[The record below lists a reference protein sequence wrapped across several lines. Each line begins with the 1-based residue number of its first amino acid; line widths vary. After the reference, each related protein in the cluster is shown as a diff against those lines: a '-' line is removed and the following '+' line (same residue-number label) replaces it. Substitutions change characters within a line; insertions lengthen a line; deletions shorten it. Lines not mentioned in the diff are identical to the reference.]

1 MSRVKVSLLS
11 KQIVLTII
19 PAILITVISGT
30 VSALTLQKSIKGE
43 LKSSLKSTAIMLNES
58 YDSKYVG
65 EYKLRDNGKLA
76 KGSSTIEDDMSI
88 LDQINSKT
96 QIVGGIY
103 YGDELYM
110 CSLSDKETHKRL
122 RKIKAPKE
130 VTKSV
135 LEEGIGYLD
144 TNNEIQGTRY
154 YAYYEPILNKENQV
168 IGMTYVAR
176 EADKIDGSI
185 TEGIMTII
193 GSSIVILVLYI
204 LFIFPLIKRMI
215 KAVTTVEKDLRQ
227 VATGDLAIQIKDNIL
242 SRSDEIGQLAHS
254 TKHLSHSLKKMI
266 GIIIELTEELAV
278 SARSLDHMSAKSSQT
293 TQEVSSTIQE
303 ISLGVNNQAEE
314 TQSVG
319 HNISYMGEMI
329 GEIKN
334 EINSLRNNAIQMDTC
349 EKETHIIV
357 SELEMQNS
365 KTLEAVNSIAD
376 QTTKT
381 NDSVMRIKEVI
392 AIISDIARQTNLLSL
407 NASIEA
413 ARAGEYGKGFS
424 IVAQEIQV
432 LAEQSNDSAKE
443 IERIIGELV
452 NNSDSTVTTMKEVK
466 KTVDEQNEKL
476 IETKSKFGEIN
487 RMIEYSSQA
496 VIGIDGKI
504 NKLNDNKEEIVQSV
518 QRLSA
523 IAQENAA
530 NSEETTAS
538 TEKISANSQELA
550 EAAKALR
557 QVIKQ
562 LKQETE
568 SFSV

>member
-1 MSRVKVSLLS
+1 MKKVKVSLLS

-30 VSALTLQKSIKGE
+30 VSALTLQKSIKRE
-43 LKSSLKSTAIMLNES
+43 LESSLKGTAIMLNES

-65 EYKLRDNGKLA
+65 EYKLSDKGKLA
-76 KGSSTIEDDMSI
+76 KGSSTIEDDTSI

-96 QIVGGIY
+96 ETVGGIY
-103 YGDELYM
+103 YGDQLYM

-122 RKIKAPKE
+122 RELKAPKE
-130 VTKSV
+130 VVKSV
-135 LEEGIGYLD
+135 LEEGRGYLD
-144 TNNEIQGTRY
+144 INNEIQGTRY
-154 YAYYEPILNKENQV
+154 YAYYEPILDKGNQV

-176 EADKIDGSI
+176 SADKIEANI
-185 TEGIMTII
+185 TKGIMEII
-193 GSSIVILVLYI
+193 GSSIAILMLSII
-204 LFIFPLIKRMI
+204 LIFPVIKRMI

-227 VATGDLAIQIKDNIL
+227 VATGDLTIEIKESIL
-242 SRSDEIGQLAHS
+242 ARNDEVGQLAYS

-266 GIIIELTEELAV
+266 GIIIQLTEELAV
-278 SARSLDHMSAKSSQT
+278 SARNLDHMSASSSQA
-293 TQEVSSTIQE
+293 TQEVSTTIQE

-319 HNISYMGEMI
+319 QNISYMGEMI

-334 EINSLRNNAIQMDTC
+334 EIDALRNNAIQMDTC

-357 SELEMQNS
+357 NELEIQNN

-376 QTTKT
+376 QTIKT
-381 NDSVMRIKEVI
+381 NDSVMRIKEVV

-424 IVAQEIQV
+424 VVAQEIQV
-432 LAEQSNDSAKE
+432 LAEQCNESAKE
-443 IERIIGELV
+443 IEQITGELV
-452 NNSDSTVTTMKEVK
+452 DNSDMTVTTMKEVK

-476 IETKSKFGEIN
+476 LATKNKFGEIN
-487 RMIEYSSQA
+487 QMINYSSQA

-504 NKLNDNKEEIVQSV
+504 NKLNGNKEEIVQSV

-530 NSEETTAS
+530 NSEETTTS

-568 SFSV
+568 NFSV